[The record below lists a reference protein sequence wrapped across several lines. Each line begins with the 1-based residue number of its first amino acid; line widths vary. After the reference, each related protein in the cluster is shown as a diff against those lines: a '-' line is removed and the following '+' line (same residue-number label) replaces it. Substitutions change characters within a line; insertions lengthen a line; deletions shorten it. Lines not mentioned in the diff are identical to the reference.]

1 MTPVTSPTPQFT
13 APLLAP
19 ARLADLLDGPAT
31 GPARPV
37 VLDVRWR
44 LGGPP
49 GRADH
54 EAGHVPGA
62 VFVDLDTEL
71 AAPPGEGGRHPLPAP
86 AALQA
91 VLRRAGVSRG
101 SRVVVYDDDTGA
113 VAARAWW
120 LLRWAGLPADRVA
133 VLDGGFRA
141 WVAGGLPVTAA
152 PTRPAPGD
160 VVVHPGGMPVV
171 DADGAAEL
179 ARRGVLLDARAG
191 ARYRGEIEPVDAR
204 AGHVPGARN
213 APATEHLGADGRWL
227 PPDAVAARYA
237 ALGVGGPGGGA
248 AEPAEPGAIPRPEPT
263 DPGGAGVGAYC
274 GSGVN
279 ATAVVLAL
287 EYAGLRPSTHP
298 AALYAG
304 SWSQWSADPRR
315 PVATGSAP

>member
-19 ARLADLLDGPAT
+19 AASPPCSTAR
-31 GPARPV
+31 ARPV

-86 AALQA
+86 AALQD
-91 VLRRAGVSRG
+91 VLRRAGVSEGPGWSPTTTTPARSRRGRGGSYAGPGCRRTGSRCSTAGSGRG
-101 SRVVVYDDDTGA
+101 SRRACRSPRRRRERHRVTSSCVPAGCRSSTPTAPRSWPGA
-113 VAARAWW
+113 GCCSTRGQARAIGG
-120 LLRWAGLPADRVA
+120 RSSRSTPGPGTSRGPATPRRPSTSARTA
-133 VLDGGFRA
+133 VGFRRPRCRRA
-141 WVAGGLPVTAA
+141 TPHWASAA
-152 PTRPAPGD
+152 PTAGQPNRPK
-160 VVVHPGGMPVV
+160 
-171 DADGAAEL
+171 
-179 ARRGVLLDARAG
+179 
-191 ARYRGEIEPVDAR
+191 
-204 AGHVPGARN
+204 
-213 APATEHLGADGRWL
+213 PA
-227 PPDAVAARYA
+227 
-237 ALGVGGPGGGA
+237 
-248 AEPAEPGAIPRPEPT
+248 AIPRPEPT
-263 DPGGAGVGAYC
+263 DPGGVGAYC

-287 EYAGLRPSTHP
+287 EYAGLRPSTRP

>member
-1 MTPVTSPTPQFT
+1 VTSPSPQFT

-19 ARLADLLDGPAT
+19 ARLAALLGDPA
-31 GPARPV
+31 PDSARPV

-44 LGGPP
+44 LGGPS

-86 AALQA
+86 GTLQDA
-91 VLRRAGVSRG
+91 LRRAGVCG
-101 SRVVVYDDDTGA
+101 ESRVVVYDDDTGA

-141 WVAGGLPVTAA
+141 WVAEGLPVTAS
-152 PTRPAPGD
+152 PTRTAQGD

-227 PPDAVAARYA
+227 RPDAVAARYT
-237 ALGVGGPGGGA
+237 ALGVGGLDGRT
-248 AEPAEPGAIPRPEPT
+248 AEPAGAEPPQAPRPEST
-263 DPGGAGVGAYC
+263 DPGGADVGAYC